1 MSGTVTT
8 PPKPNVIGQPGS
20 ASQLTAGATPSFLGE
35 LVQET
40 LALTV
45 RLFIQLQR
53 RPSTLIAGLIQPVMW
68 LVLFGAL
75 FQNAPQGLFGTS
87 QSYGQF
93 LGAGIIV
100 FTAFGGALNA
110 GLPVMFD
117 REFGFLNRLLV
128 APLASRY
135 SIVLASALF
144 IVIQSLLQT
153 AVIVAAAAL
162 LGAGLPDVAGLG
174 TIALIVFLLALGVT
188 ALSLGLAFALPGHIE
203 LIAVIFVTNLPLLF
217 ASTALAPL
225 SFMPKWLQVVATLN
239 PLSYAIEPIRYLYL
253 HSDWGLSSVVMQA
266 PWGAVTFGGA
276 LLVLLGFSLVAL
288 LSIQPL
294 LRRTLA

>member
-1 MSGTVTT
+1 MSGTVT
-8 PPKPNVIGQPGS
+8 PPKPDINLQPA
-20 ASQLTAGATPSFLGE
+20 ASTQLDVGESTPSFLGE

-40 LALTV
+40 LALTR

-53 RPSTLIAGLIQPVMW
+53 RPSTLIAGIIQPVMW

-75 FQNAPQGLFGTS
+75 FQNAPQGLFGNS

-93 LGAGIIV
+93 LGAGVIV

-144 IVIQSLLQT
+144 IVSQSLLQA
-153 AVIVAAAAL
+153 AVIVAVAAF
-162 LGAGLPDVAGLG
+162 LGAGLPDIAGIG
-174 TIALIVFLLALGVT
+174 AIALIVFLLALGVT
-188 ALSLGLAFALPGHIE
+188 ALSLGLAFTLPGHIE

-253 HSDWGLSSVVMQA
+253 HSNWGLSSVVMQA
-266 PWGAVTFGGA
+266 PWGNVTFGGA
-276 LLVLLGFSLVAL
+276 LLILLGFNLVAL